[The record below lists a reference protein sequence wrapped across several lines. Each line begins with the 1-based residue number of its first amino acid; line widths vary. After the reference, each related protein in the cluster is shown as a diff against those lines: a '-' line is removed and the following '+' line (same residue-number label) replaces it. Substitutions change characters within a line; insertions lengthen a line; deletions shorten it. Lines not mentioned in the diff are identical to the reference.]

1 VRDPIGP
8 LLDLNRGRI
17 SVDKLNGL
25 AAKLRKHK
33 LPLTALTERVIV
45 DDDGVVTSEMD
56 LCIHCV
62 GTCCQELRVPITP
75 EDVKRLARHL
85 GIRPKQVPLLPAP
98 SDLSEEELANHD
110 QYAGYLTHGEAPCPY
125 FHGRCTVHEARPV
138 VCRNYGLH
146 ACALEGTFKPVQIRL
161 RKRKR
166 KTTDEG

>member
-1 VRDPIGP
+1 MFKMIAGATLVLSLFAAAVSG
-8 LLDLNRGRI
+8 I
-17 SVDKLNGL
+17 SSSPD
-25 AAKLRKHK
+25 
-33 LPLTALTERVIV
+33 EF
-45 DDDGVVTSEMD
+45 
-56 LCIHCV
+56 
-62 GTCCQELRVPITP
+62 TP